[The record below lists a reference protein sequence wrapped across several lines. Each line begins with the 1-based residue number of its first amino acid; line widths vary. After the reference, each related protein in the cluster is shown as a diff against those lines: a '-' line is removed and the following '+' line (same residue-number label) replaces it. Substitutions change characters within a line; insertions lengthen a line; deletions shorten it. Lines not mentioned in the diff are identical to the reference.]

1 MNEAQGGDMN
11 YLSFLKLG
19 LSESEVNHEMM
30 GGVGNVP
37 GTFSVLYFKPACA
50 YSVCVVV

>member
-11 YLSFLKLG
+11 CLSFLKLG

-30 GGVGNVP
+30 SGVGNVP
-37 GTFSVLYFKPACA
+37 ETFSVLNFNSACA